1 MDGTLRS
8 APSEGQVTDPRVMR
22 EVLVTAAAVIPR
34 PGFPL
39 LRYRKRSTVPGA
51 RTGSDADGR
60 AAGRACRAMRGDGCP
75 RQLAPAA
82 GRGPAPARPRV
93 RARSDGRPWRGPRSG
108 PASRSAGAAWRRAGG
123 GDDGD
128 SGDGAQDLVFLD
140 AELQLS
146 FSSVHDRPTQ
156 RGGKNARP
164 TGESR
169 AGGSQPVV
177 RFAGAG
183 CEEGWIDLSGRSTRA
198 AAGGCAGS

>member
-1 MDGTLRS
+1 MDDTLRG
-8 APSEGQVTDPRVMR
+8 APSEGQVTDPRAMR
-22 EVLVTAAAVIPR
+22 EVIVTAPGVIPR
-34 PGFPL
+34 RGISAVSASL
-39 LRYRKRSTVPGA
+39 E
-51 RTGSDADGR
+51 R
-60 AAGRACRAMRGDGCP
+60 A
-75 RQLAPAA
+75 LALMAEP
-82 GRGPAPARPRV
+82 PAPLVARGATMALV
-93 RARSDGRPWRGPRSG
+93 CGGWRWCGADRRLG
-108 PASRSAGAAWRRAGG
+108 NLASPLGQTNALGAILDQAEHLEAQALHGGERLGWRRRR
-123 GDDGD
+123 
-128 SGDGAQDLVFLD
+128 GDGAQDLVFLG
-140 AELQLS
+140 AQLQLS